1 MSEITIFEFVPG
13 IILSIVALI
22 TTIAMNSAPRT
33 RNIPSLF
40 YICISNY
47 FYVLFKCFDS
57 FSILLNNEILAHIAG
72 LMVFPEAFFL
82 VIGIN
87 LTMKNKI
94 SSFGLYIIVGLGFI
108 LIFLTFQQIGN
119 TILISYEDPL
129 TTAKDIL
136 SDISIY
142 FTIIILLYYFYWGV
156 KTWINSP
163 FLIKREALILLIGIT
178 LISVNAMILVFLG
191 ILFGYYL
198 VFSSYISTTLG
209 LILFMIA
216 ILKEPKLLYIL
227 PFKVYRLIVKDKNGY
242 LLFSFNW
249 SESYINNIIFT
260 EFLNRIQFMSEEII
274 DRGELLNIHLR
285 DGLLILNESKY
296 ITVGLIASKSSKLL
310 RTSLN
315 NFATDFEVLFKR
327 LLKKFCI
334 DMEEYK
340 SSYRLIEKHFSN
352 FPYKTIK
359 SKKQPL
365 LLNIEENDI
374 PINIKKQLENVFD
387 NESEYNSIKSD
398 IIDSPNFLISK
409 FFDFYD
415 EMKQEIEDDNL
426 KTIE

>member
-1 MSEITIFEFVPG
+1 MSELIIFEFIPG

-22 TTIAMNSAPRT
+22 TTIAMNFAPKT
-33 RNIPSLF
+33 KHIPSLF

-72 LMVFPEAFFL
+72 VMVFPEAFFL

-119 TILISYEDPL
+119 IILISYEDPM

-136 SDISIY
+136 SETSIY
-142 FTIIILLYYFYWGV
+142 FTIIVLLYYFYWGV

-163 FLIKREALILLIGIT
+163 YLIKKEALILLIGII
-178 LISVNAMILVFLG
+178 LISINAMALVILGVF
-191 ILFGYYL
+191 FSYYL
-198 VFSSYISTTLG
+198 VFSSYISTTIG

-216 ILKEPKLLYIL
+216 VLKEPKLLYIL
-227 PFKVYRLIVKDKNGY
+227 PFKVYRLLVKDKNGY
-242 LLFSFNW
+242 PLYSFNW
-249 SESYINNIIFT
+249 SESYINNTIFT

-285 DGLLILNESKY
+285 DGILILNESKY
-296 ITVGLIASKSSKLL
+296 ITVGLIASKSSRLL
-310 RTSLN
+310 RTSVS
-315 NFATDFEVLFKR
+315 NFTTDFEVLFKR
-327 LLKKFCI
+327 LLKKSCI

-352 FPYKTIK
+352 FPYKTIR

-387 NESEYNSIKSD
+387 NESEYNSIKTD
-398 IIDSPNFLISK
+398 IITAPNFLISR
-409 FFDFYD
+409 FLDFYN

-426 KTIE
+426 KTI